1 MRNNVQHFAIF
12 SPSVSK
18 TLQWHFSLII
28 TSVKETFLFGV
39 LQAAPEIRSEENDRD
54 CKRQTF
60 KSQGRRMY
68 CEAE

>member
-1 MRNNVQHFAIF
+1 MRNNVQHFAI
-12 SPSVSK
+12 SPSASK
-18 TLQWHFSLII
+18 TLQWHFSLI

-39 LQAAPEIRSEENDRD
+39 LQAVPEIRSEENDRD
-54 CKRQTF
+54 CKKQTF

>member
-1 MRNNVQHFAIF
+1 MRNNVQHFAIL
-12 SPSVSK
+12 PSVSK

-28 TSVKETFLFGV
+28 SVKETFLFGV
-39 LQAAPEIRSEENDRD
+39 LQAVPEIRSEENDRD
-54 CKRQTF
+54 CKKQTF